1 MIATAKKLTSAGEHQ
16 AVDEDHHPGA
26 LQVLDL
32 RHFDLAVDL
41 RERFLAAHRQ
51 NRVAEADE
59 DRDRG
64 ERRPDRPLQPAE
76 RVVGE
81 LDVAAR
87 RQRRQRAAAV
97 HQRQRAPG
105 DQQHDH
111 HGGDLHDRHRIVA
124 ALVDAA
130 GVAPPEVDRDQD
142 GDERR
147 GGARRECCACDAGA
161 HQDVVDEAGDV
172 AAGRHAADRPGQ
184 HVVEQQRRHRQLR
197 ERAAHRLLDDAVDA
211 AADEHR
217 GALDVERAHG
227 VGEDHHAEDEP
238 RRRLADR
245 LLDDAAD
252 VERRRSEI
260 GEDDRRGA
268 PERDEREKNGGGDDD
283 ADASVA
289 RQRGGGHS
297 GLPSDAGGVS

>member
-16 AVDEDHHPGA
+16 AVDEDHHAGA
-26 LQVLDL
+26 LQVLHL
-32 RHFDLAVDL
+32 RHLDLAVDL
-41 RERFLAAHRQ
+41 RQRLLAAHRQ

-87 RQRRQRAAAV
+87 RQRRQRPAAV

-130 GVAPPEVDRDQD
+130 RVAPPEVDGDQD
-142 GDERR
+142 GDEGRR
-147 GGARRECCACDAGA
+147 RLRRDPRVRAGAR
-161 HQDVVDEAGDV
+161 QDVVDQAGDV
-172 AAGRHAADRPGQ
+172 AAGRHAADRAGQ
-184 HVVEQQRRHRQLR
+184 DVVEQQRRDRQLR

-252 VERRRSEI
+252 VERGGSEI

-283 ADASVA
+283 ADAAVA

-297 GLPSDAGGVS
+297 GLPSERRRG